1 LRIRLYLDEDAI
13 DSEVIAGLRSSRV
26 DVFTAKDAGMLSR
39 DDEDVLAF
47 AAAQA
52 RVLYSFNKGH
62 FLRLHT
68 SWSLA
73 GRGHAGIV
81 LAQQKV
87 ILLANRFEG
96 SRILSRACPPKRC
109 ATASNSSAVGERR
122 LRRGLM
128 PALRILFYS
137 STAES
142 GGAEISRRQF
152 AEGFST

>member
-1 LRIRLYLDEDAI
+1 
-13 DSEVIAGLRSSRV
+13 
-26 DVFTAKDAGMLSR
+26 VFTAKDAGMLSR

-81 LAQQKV
+81 LAQQKRYSPREQIRGLSHFV
-87 ILLANRFEG
+87 EGLSAEEMRNRVEF
-96 SRILSRACPPKRC
+96 LSRW
-109 ATASNSSAVGERR
+109 
-122 LRRGLM
+122 
-128 PALRILFYS
+128 
-137 STAES
+137 
-142 GGAEISRRQF
+142 
-152 AEGFST
+152 